1 MRFRNF
7 LVAAELAIS
16 LVLLIGAGLTAKSLL
31 RVVQADAGFQTRDV
45 IAGSFSLPD
54 TRYKTL
60 TEQRQFVQQLL
71 ERVSAL
77 PGVTVAGFKNPL
89 LGGSQTGYFIQG
101 RPMPEAGKEP
111 SAEVSRVTP
120 GAMEAMGIRLLR
132 GRLFNSGDNESSA
145 RVCVI
150 DDTLAEQNWPG
161 EDPLGKQLG
170 AGFGEGHNHDK
181 QPPYMTVVGVVRR
194 VKNYGVDQPS
204 LAEIFVPNNQVPG
217 SGGNLVILSREAPE
231 VLIPA
236 VRQAMHSL
244 NPNLP
249 LYDVRTLRDVA
260 EENIAPR
267 KLSVAL
273 LATFASTAL
282 VLAALGIYGVM
293 AYVVSGRTHEIGVRM
308 ALGAK
313 PGDVLQLV
321 IGQGIRVA
329 GLGVIE
335 GIAASLVLT
344 RLMKVLLF
352 GVSST
357 DFVTFAAVAVGLM
370 LVALIACYIPARAAM
385 ELDPTTALRYE

>member
-1 MRFRNF
+1 M
-7 LVAAELAIS
+7 A
-16 LVLLIGAGLTAKSLL
+16 
-31 RVVQADAGFQTRDV
+31 
-45 IAGSFSLPD
+45 
-54 TRYKTL
+54 
-60 TEQRQFVQQLL
+60 
-71 ERVSAL
+71 
-77 PGVTVAGFKNPL
+77 
-89 LGGSQTGYFIQG
+89 
-101 RPMPEAGKEP
+101 
-111 SAEVSRVTP
+111 
-120 GAMEAMGIRLLR
+120 IRLLR
-132 GRLFNSGDNESSA
+132 GRLFNSGDNENSA
-145 RVCVI
+145 RVCIV

-170 AGFGEGHNHDK
+170 ANFGEGHNHDK
-181 QPPYMTVVGVVRR
+181 QPPYLTVVGVVHR

-231 VLIPA
+231 ILTPA

-244 NPNLP
+244 DPNLP
-249 LYDVRTLRDVA
+249 LYDVRTLRDVT

-273 LATFASTAL
+273 LAIFASIAL

-321 IGQGIRVA
+321 LGQGIRVA
-329 GLGVIE
+329 GLGVIA

-357 DFVTFAAVAVGLM
+357 DFVTFAAVAVALM

-385 ELDPTTALRYE
+385 ALDPTTALRYE